1 MGCLHSSFCNGF
13 TAAATG
19 RPWSF
24 DPLCRHRCGKRS
36 SAEMVL
42 PEWGCHFRASWPSS
56 ELSFLNGF
64 QKDSKHANAAEKLR
78 WSLKLWDSHDKIE
91 TTFCILHLCKLVKR
105 TPVADTSSTVPYLQH
120 IATWEA
126 FLILLDFNVNDYLK
140 KTHRRPFRIR
150 LSDGSQENNKGEM
163 KVLCA
168 LGMVP
173 DVLHEALLRCGK
185 IPSCLSS

>member
-13 TAAATG
+13 TAAARA

-36 SAEMVL
+36 SAEMCCLNGL
-42 PEWGCHFRASWPSS
+42 PFPSWPSS

-78 WSLKLWDSHDKIE
+78 WSLKLWDSHGKIE

-105 TPVADTSSTVPYLQH
+105 TPVADTFFNSSVSPTYSNLGGL
-120 IATWEA
+120 
-126 FLILLDFNVNDYLK
+126 FDFNVNDYLK
-140 KTHRRPFRIR
+140 KTTTVAPSEFAFLTALKRTTKEKWRFFARSGWSPMSF
-150 LSDGSQENNKGEM
+150 M
-163 KVLCA
+163 KRSC
-168 LGMVP
+168 
-173 DVLHEALLRCGK
+173 DVAKYQAAYHH
-185 IPSCLSS
+185 SHW